1 MFFRIQKK
9 SPHNELS
16 PESWTVKKVPKIAIS
31 IFGIIFYTHYI
42 EECEEFKSRVVREH
56 DKEGKSAKQIFAE
69 AGIPDWLNSGDYAK
83 DNMKRWRRISKRKD
97 TLKRGRPTANMNKPI
112 SEMSLEELRR
122 RVAYLEL
129 ENEFLKKLEPL
140 EQYKNKN

>member
-1 MFFRIQKK
+1 
-9 SPHNELS
+9 
-16 PESWTVKKVPKIAIS
+16 
-31 IFGIIFYTHYI
+31 
-42 EECEEFKSRVVREH
+42 
-56 DKEGKSAKQIFAE
+56 
-69 AGIPDWLNSGDYAK
+69 
-83 DNMKRWRRISKRKD
+83 
-97 TLKRGRPTANMNKPI
+97 MNKPI